1 VRVPPALL
9 VGLGVFFACSLA
21 GTQISRRA
29 LLALSP
35 DQKVGLVDLAA
46 RGRGLGVL
54 IAALL
59 VGAYFVAL
67 TSFARPDL
75 ALAALMVLAAVT
87 AVAALLAGQRRLRR
101 LGLRR
106 DQARQFLLG
115 AGTRL
120 AGLIG
125 LLVAV
130 YASLRR

>member
-1 VRVPPALL
+1 
-9 VGLGVFFACSLA
+9 
-21 GTQISRRA
+21 
-29 LLALSP
+29 
-35 DQKVGLVDLAA
+35 
-46 RGRGLGVL
+46 
-54 IAALL
+54 
-59 VGAYFVAL
+59 L